1 MHRNLFIFIL
11 VAAVFLTIFYQPS
24 LAQTIRNKPIDSSK
38 PSPPKQNVVKFTASF
53 ISLLEETKDL
63 NQLPKSY
70 FVDDFT
76 ARFTKEPPID
86 INIESKL
93 FKKLDETR
101 RFEFNSAFFNLGY
114 LSLMYA
120 FGKVDV
126 ETRGKASL
134 EAIEDNDIEAVK
146 NLFPPHII
154 AMLKKSKTLNS
165 YFLETEDGIGYNTD
179 FEIAN
184 KETFNVFLE
193 DSNKITDAQRTFLN
207 NRSPQEKAK
216 YTKTIAQLRKV
227 TNWTK
232 TKTCGKDCEDFPAKT
247 PYYELRYYPLY
258 FKIIRENGNY
268 KIFELTIGAVD

>member
-1 MHRNLFIFIL
+1 MCRKFFIFIL
-11 VAAVFLTIFYQPS
+11 VAAIFLPIFYLS
-24 LAQTIRNKPIDSSK
+24 ASAQTVKNKTSISSK
-38 PSPPKQNVVKFTASF
+38 TSPRRQNVAQFTASF

-63 NQLPKSY
+63 NQIPKSY

-86 INIESKL
+86 INLEPKL
-93 FKKLDETR
+93 FKKLDAVR

-154 AMLKKSKTLNS
+154 AMIKKSETLNS
-165 YFLETEDGIGYNTD
+165 YFLKTEDGIGYNTD
-179 FEIAN
+179 FEI
-184 KETFNVFLE
+184 KDGETFNKFLT
-193 DSNKITDAQRTFLN
+193 DSNKITEAQRIFLN
-207 NRSPQEKAK
+207 DRSPQEKAK
-216 YTKTIAQLRKV
+216 YTKTINQLRKV

-232 TKTCGKDCEDFPAKT
+232 TKTCGKDCEGFSAKT

>member
-1 MHRNLFIFIL
+1 MHRKLFIFSLAIAIFLPIL
-11 VAAVFLTIFYQPS
+11 YQTTT
-24 LAQTIRNKPIDSSK
+24 AQTIGKKTAASSK
-38 PSPPKQNVVKFTASF
+38 SSPPKQDVIKFTASF
-53 ISLLEETKDL
+53 ISRLEETKDL
-63 NQLPKSY
+63 KQIPKSY

-86 INIESKL
+86 INIESK
-93 FKKLDETR
+93 FFRKLDETR
-101 RFEFNSAFFNLGY
+101 RFEFNSEFFNLGY
-114 LSLMYA
+114 LSLMFA

-134 EAIEDNDIEAVK
+134 EAIENNDIEAVK
-146 NLFPPHII
+146 NLFPTHII

-179 FEIAN
+179 FKIAD
-184 KETFNVFLE
+184 KETFNAFLD
-193 DSNKITDAQRTFLN
+193 DSIKIADAQRDFIN

-216 YTKTIAQLRKV
+216 YAKTIVQLRKM

-232 TKTCGKDCEDFPAKT
+232 NKTCGRDCEGFPAKT

-258 FKIIRENGNY
+258 FKIIRTNGNY